1 MEAFR
6 ILSFPC
12 KYSMIF
18 SKTEP
23 VRFKKKQMEAK
34 LRNYIDARECRV
46 WVSLEGFN
54 FGLLHLGVHCGCH
67 K

>member
-1 MEAFR
+1 
-6 ILSFPC
+6 
-12 KYSMIF
+12 MIF

-54 FGLLHLGVHCGCH
+54 FGLLHLGVQCGCH